1 MSRSG
6 RIALVALAGVAAVVA
21 FVILSPGGGNDNSST
36 SKKEA
41 SGGAQRIVSER
52 IVIRAGKPVGGIHRI
67 SATKGDR
74 ITLVVTSSDT
84 KSEVHVHGYNI
95 LKDMAPGKPVTFSF
109 PAKIE
114 GVFEVE
120 LEDTKT
126 QIAKLSVRP

>member
-6 RIALVALAGVAAVVA
+6 RIALVAIAVVVAVVA
-21 FVILSPGGGNDNSST
+21 FVIISPGGGNDNK
-36 SKKEA
+36 SKKA
-41 SGGAQRIVSER
+41 SGGGRRAVSER
-52 IVIRAGKPVGGIHRI
+52 IVIRGGKPVGGIQRI

-74 ITLVVTSSDT
+74 IRLVVTSSDT

-95 LKDMAPGKPVTFSF
+95 LKQMAPGKPVTFSF

-126 QIAKLSVRP
+126 QIAKVSVSP

>member
-6 RIALVALAGVAAVVA
+6 RIALVVLVAVVA
-21 FVILSPGGGNDNSST
+21 VGLFVIVRPGGEDNS
-36 SKKEA
+36 KKTA
-41 SGGAQRIVSER
+41 SGGKEKAPVAER
-52 IVIRAGKPVGGIHRI
+52 IVIRGGKPVGGIHRI

-74 ITLVVTSSDT
+74 IRLTVTSSDT

-95 LKDMAPGKPVTFSF
+95 LKDMAPGKPVTFDF

>member
-1 MSRSG
+1 MSNTG
-6 RIALVALAGVAAVVA
+6 RIALVAAVAVVA
-21 FVILSPGGGNDNSST
+21 VALFVIVSPGGDDNSNKT
-36 SKKEA
+36 A
-41 SGGAQRIVSER
+41 SGGKAKAPGGER
-52 IVIRAGKPVGGIHRI
+52 IVIGGGKPEGGIHRI

-74 ITLVVTSSDT
+74 IKLTVTSSDT

-95 LKDMAPGKPVTFSF
+95 LKDMAPGKSVTFDF

-120 LEDTKT
+120 LEATKT

>member
-6 RIALVALAGVAAVVA
+6 RIALVALTAVAAVVA
-21 FVILSPGGGNDNSST
+21 FVIISPGGGNDNSST
-36 SKKEA
+36 PNKA
-41 SGGAQRIVSER
+41 SGGGQRTVSKRIV
-52 IVIRAGKPVGGIHRI
+52 VRAGKPVGGIQRI

-74 ITLVVTSSDT
+74 IRLVVTSSDT

-95 LKDMAPGKPVTFSF
+95 LKQMAPGKPVAFSF
-109 PAKIE
+109 PATIE
-114 GVFEVE
+114 GVFEAE